1 MKGKSRPEMNERL
14 GVVIICCL
22 FSLDSESSY
31 LHIGCSWNTSHL
43 GGLLI
48 RITAIAIP
56 LHSSYKH
63 FYYYYSISYLFT
75 PPDCYSPESVCSLSQ
90 AGCESAPT
98 GLCFGFGSAVPL
110 PEDCSAAPLL
120 QDYSVGPRLVGY
132 FAGPLRQGCYAAVP
146 LHHDC
151 SAVPLLDSC
160 FSQIC
165 CP

>member
-22 FSLDSESSY
+22 LSLDSESSY

-63 FYYYYSISYLFT
+63 FYYYYSISYYFPKACFLLHLIAIAR
-75 PPDCYSPESVCSLSQ
+75 SLS
-90 AGCESAPT
+90 ALCHRLAVSPLRLASASDSAPLFRSQRT
-98 GLCFGFGSAVPL
+98 
-110 PEDCSAAPLL
+110 
-120 QDYSVGPRLVGY
+120 
-132 FAGPLRQGCYAAVP
+132 
-146 LHHDC
+146 
-151 SAVPLLDSC
+151 VPLLRSC
-160 FSQIC
+160 RIIPLVRS
-165 CP
+165 